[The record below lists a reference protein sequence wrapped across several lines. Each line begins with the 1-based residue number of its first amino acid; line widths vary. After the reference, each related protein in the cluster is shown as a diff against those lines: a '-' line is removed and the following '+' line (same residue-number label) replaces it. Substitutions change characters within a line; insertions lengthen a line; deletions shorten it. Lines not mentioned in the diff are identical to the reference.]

1 MCSCVLY
8 VRYTVA
14 VGTDSGRITLY
25 SWHPN
30 EDVSRSGGWNLLH
43 VVDQSYPVY
52 TKENFSHFVILRSPL
67 CRIQV
72 ILLL

>member
-30 EDVSRSGGWNLLH
+30 EDGSRSGGWNLLH
-43 VVDQSYPVY
+43 AVDQSYPV
-52 TKENFSHFVILRSPL
+52 
-67 CRIQV
+67 
-72 ILLL
+72 